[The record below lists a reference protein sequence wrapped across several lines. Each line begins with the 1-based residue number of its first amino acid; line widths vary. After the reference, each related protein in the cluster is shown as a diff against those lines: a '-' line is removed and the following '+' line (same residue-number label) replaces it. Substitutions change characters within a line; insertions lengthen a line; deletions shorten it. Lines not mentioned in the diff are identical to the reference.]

1 MKGNLRLTLTAI
13 LICAITV
20 FTAAGCS
27 KNDVTESSSGTDIS
41 VSSGGTEKTELSGIT
56 VPEEYDAD
64 SRCYRSVT
72 VDIDYGFEGHIG
84 DIFPAGEEVCY
95 LVYENPS
102 VGNVGDATNR
112 MIFTDKRGNETRRF
126 DLDMS
131 VHTCSYSDGRIIAI
145 GLMNNVCFIDAMTG
159 DITATYTPD
168 IPAGYYG
175 SVAVGAI
182 TDGYVV
188 LMQGRAMRYDLEGNE
203 TGRIEDDTLPLN
215 YNYHFPIRTIN
226 GKIWAVDD
234 DAVPCR
240 YIELDFEAGMVR
252 TEINARDMGISDIS
266 GLMETGIYSFTDFS
280 DIYSVADPENGTF
293 RTIAYKSNMLIEPAR
308 SSSNLFSEATP
319 IDDDLIIVPHYY
331 VDTSAQITYVYYDP
345 DLDFSTRQELT
356 IGGFGV
362 MSDSIVER
370 AVFNFNNSQDEY
382 YVRTVEFIDLYPS
395 TGEGAEAEIQ
405 RNAQIIRDFNSGNS
419 PDIFYGD
426 TFDYMYWGR
435 AGIVADISDYI
446 DLDECHVA
454 PSIRS
459 LMQDDDGHLYQI
471 FGAFTVTG
479 NFGLGSVWGEGTDF
493 SLWDIPEPGEGCT
506 IDGGRDSADIV
517 YSALLY
523 RMHDGLPDSS
533 AMRRLV
539 QTAYDLGTDP
549 STAPLA
555 YADADGVRNGIYLM
569 CTQYLWSATDYH
581 GLVRTM
587 GEIPTYIGFPSYNGS
602 SHPIEPG
609 GLMAVNA
616 GASDIEACC
625 EFMSYILSDTCQ
637 YTMLGGGFPVN
648 SEIYDIYLDALV
660 DRNSLPDDVADLILP
675 FCRTFDNR
683 TGERVDLVITQEE
696 ADAIRAMIDTVDS
709 ITVHDFGVWDIVLGE
724 MTTIYTQDKD
734 PDDVADS
741 MLSRLDI
748 FLSENE
754 L

>member
-13 LICAITV
+13 LICAMAV
-20 FTAAGCS
+20 SLLAGCS
-27 KNDVTESSSGTDIS
+27 KNDTTETSGGTDTSIS
-41 VSSGGTEKTELSGIT
+41 SVDTEKTELSGIT

-72 VDIDYGFEGHIG
+72 VDIDYGFEGYNQGI
-84 DIFPAGEEVCY
+84 IP
-95 LVYENPS
+95 
-102 VGNVGDATNR
+102 VGDEICYIVYPSDRDGEVGTR
-112 MIFTDKRGNETRRF
+112 FIFTDRMGNETRRYDF
-126 DLDMS
+126 DKLMF
-131 VHTCSYSDGRIIAI
+131 TASYSDGIITAVDMMFNI
-145 GLMNNVCFIDAMTG
+145 NIIDAQTG
-159 DITATYTPD
+159 EITATNTPD
-168 IPAGYYG
+168 IPAGFYG
-175 SVAVGAI
+175 IVAAGAI
-182 TDGYVV
+182 TDGYIA
-188 LMQGRAMRYDLEGNE
+188 LMEDRAIRYDLEGNE
-203 TGRIEDDTLPLN
+203 TGRIEDSVLPLN
-215 YNYHFPIRTIN
+215 YCYYCPLKVIN
-226 GKIWAVDD
+226 GKLWAIGMDD
-234 DAVPCR
+234 FPFS
-240 YIELDFEAGMVR
+240 YYELDFETGRVGAV
-252 TEINARDMGISDIS
+252 ISSNDMGVNDTS
-266 GLMETGIYSFTDFS
+266 GLQYTGIYSFGDYTDCF
-280 DIYSVADPENGTF
+280 SVADPENGTF
-293 RTIAYKSNMLIEPAR
+293 RTIAYRSNMLIEPAR
-308 SSSNLFSEATP
+308 ATSMVYSEPIAIDENLILFP
-319 IDDDLIIVPHYY
+319 NYY

-382 YVRTVEFIDLYPS
+382 YVRTVEFSDLYPS

-419 PDIFYGD
+419 PDIFYGG

-435 AGIVADISDYI
+435 AGMVADISDYI

-471 FGAFTVTG
+471 FGAFNVTG
-479 NFGLGSVWGEGTDF
+479 NFGLGSVWGDGTDF

-569 CTQYLWSATDYH
+569 CTQYLQSATDYH

-675 FCRTFDNR
+675 FCRTFDNM